1 MIYLMMIDAEE
12 DKQKFA
18 ILYETY
24 RHLMMKV
31 ALNVLKDTFL
41 AEDAVHET
49 FIKIAK
55 NMEKIGEINATATKR
70 YLLTI
75 TKNATIDIYRKQNH
89 QFQREIYVDE
99 LEECNV
105 PVTYAETDVDDGIL
119 DILRCLP
126 VKYRDVFLLKYSG
139 KMDNDEIAK
148 VLNITEGTIRQRL
161 SRGKIMIQEA
171 LNKRE
176 ENNEIHGNNG

>member
-1 MIYLMMIDAEE
+1 
-12 DKQKFA
+12 
-18 ILYETY
+18 
-24 RHLMMKV
+24 
-31 ALNVLKDTFL
+31 
-41 AEDAVHET
+41 
-49 FIKIAK
+49 
-55 NMEKIGEINATATKR
+55 MEKIGEIGATATKR

-75 TKNATIDIYRKQNH
+75 TKNATIDIYRKRNH

-119 DILRCLP
+119 DILRCLS

-139 KMDNDEIAK
+139 NMDNDEIAK

-176 ENNEIHGNNG
+176 ENNEIHGSNG

>member
-1 MIYLMMIDAEE
+1 M
-12 DKQKFA
+12 
-18 ILYETY
+18 
-24 RHLMMKV
+24 
-31 ALNVLKDTFL
+31 
-41 AEDAVHET
+41 
-49 FIKIAK
+49 
-55 NMEKIGEINATATKR
+55 
-70 YLLTI
+70 
-75 TKNATIDIYRKQNH
+75 
-89 QFQREIYVDE
+89 DE

-119 DILRCLP
+119 DILRRLL

-139 KMDNDEIAK
+139 NMDNDEIAK

-176 ENNEIHGNNG
+176 ENNEIHGSNG